1 MKRKRVDVNLE
12 ELDRVLDQAREVP
25 LSEPDHDKLKSALHA
40 LAEMLAK
47 PRTTEKTS
55 AVVEQPAAPPP
66 GGEPSS
72 PGSRTPWRQGVHAVR
87 RRLRFHTPP
96 CTPATPARALCRY
109 SDYRWSNSEAGHH
122 SNDFNRLSTSATC

>member
-25 LSEPDHDKLKSALHA
+25 LSEPDHGKLKSALHA

-66 GGEPSS
+66 GESHP
-72 PGSRTPWRQGVHAVR
+72 PQGHGRHGARACPALR
-87 RRLRFHTPP
+87 RRLPGLPKRQSISAERTADIGAH
-96 CTPATPARALCRY
+96 R
-109 SDYRWSNSEAGHH
+109 G
-122 SNDFNRLSTSATC
+122 TSAAGSDRI